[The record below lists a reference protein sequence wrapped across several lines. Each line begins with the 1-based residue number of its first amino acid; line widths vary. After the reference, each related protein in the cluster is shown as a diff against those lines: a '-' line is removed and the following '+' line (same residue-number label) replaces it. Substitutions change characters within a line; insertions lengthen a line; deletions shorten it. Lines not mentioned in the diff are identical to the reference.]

1 MSHCLNAGG
10 MGRIDYETETM
21 IACTYAVRTAQTGAN
36 GIGVAREVSHTLDLA
51 SGQAVCVIHS
61 NPAVI
66 AFNSNA
72 QPDEMK
78 FDEHVS
84 APLTC
89 SPYSAV
95 AIGCDTYNGSLTGDV
110 AATLG
115 TQSGD
120 GLSSGP
126 SVLQPYPMAVTPE
139 TAGSGETLHNKGF
152 KQGATHARPQE
163 THPGALLRTLLNEV
177 GAEAFTQ
184 WGLGIFDS
192 LQPSEIL
199 RRKVY
204 GCGVRPAAF
213 SRSWV
218 VHCALSRSE
227 DGSAWLLQSLRE
239 AGCEGCASQGLE
251 PFEQLARQLR
261 AYLSE
266 LSHPGAQAAR
276 FLHDLWQAAEGV
288 GLLRKALSTL
298 QEVGRPAARQDEPA
312 QPTYRVRRLIPVETE
327 FLQGFPRG
335 YTAIP
340 KAKDGPRYKA
350 LGNSRAVPVMRWIGR
365 SIDYAMIWS
374 TP

>member
-1 MSHCLNAGG
+1 
-10 MGRIDYETETM
+10 M
-21 IACTYAVRTAQTGAN
+21 IAFPADMSGTPLVPVGVTIHGTDPTVQKVASYDELAQCLRARTPGNIDNSSTTVVQQPVAYGIRTANTSSN
-36 GIGVAREVSHTLDLA
+36 GWGIQEEVTHTLD
-51 SGQAVCVIHS
+51 C
-61 NPAVI
+61 
-66 AFNSNA
+66 A
-72 QPDEMK
+72 QG
-78 FDEHVS
+78 V
-84 APLTC
+84 
-89 SPYSAV
+89 AV
-95 AIGCDTYNGSLTGDV
+95 A
-110 AATLG
+110 
-115 TQSGD
+115 
-120 GLSSGP
+120 
-126 SVLQPYPMAVTPE
+126 
-139 TAGSGETLHNKGF
+139 ETLYTQGI
-152 KQGATHARPQE
+152 KQGVNDARPQE
-163 THPGALLRTLLNEV
+163 TNPGALLRTLLNEV
-177 GAEAFTQ
+177 GAETFTQ

-218 VHCALSRSE
+218 VHCALSRPE

-288 GLLRKALSTL
+288 GLLREALSAL
-298 QEVGRPAARQDEPA
+298 QEVGRPAARQNEPA

-350 LGNSRAVPVMRWIGR
+350 LGNSMAVPVMRWIGR